1 VISSRAEAI
10 VAQFVVRNLE
20 DDVAEKLKKRAK
32 RHARSMEAEVRDIL
46 RAAVRE
52 RADGQ
57 RKLGSRIASRF
68 RRVGLRRDLP
78 VLSGASVRPAEFE
91 S

>member
-1 VISSRAEAI
+1 M
-10 VAQFVVRNLE
+10 AQFVVRHLE
-20 DDVAEKLKKRAK
+20 DDVADKLKKRAR

-52 RADGQ
+52 PAGSH
-57 RKLGSRIASRF
+57 RKLGSRIAGRF
-68 RRVGLRRDLP
+68 RRVGLLEDLP
-78 VLSGASVRPAEFE
+78 ELRGAPVRAPEFE

>member
-1 VISSRAEAI
+1 M
-10 VAQFVVRNLE
+10 AQFVVRNLE

-78 VLSGASVRPAEFE
+78 ELSGASVRPAEFE

>member
-1 VISSRAEAI
+1 M
-10 VAQFVVRNLE
+10 AQFVVRHLE

-52 RADGQ
+52 RSETHQ
-57 RKLGSRIASRF
+57 KLGSRIAGRF
-68 RRVGLRRDLP
+68 RQVGLLRDLP
-78 VLSGASVRPAEFE
+78 ELRGTSVRAAEFK

>member
-1 VISSRAEAI
+1 VEKEAN

-20 DDVAEKLKKRAK
+20 DDIAEKLKKRAR

-52 RADGQ
+52 RAEGRQ
-57 RKLGSRIASRF
+57 KLGTRIAGRF
-68 RRVGLRRDLP
+68 RRVGLLEDLP
-78 VLSGASVRPAEFE
+78 ELRGAPVRAAELAP
-91 S
+91 